1 MEQLKQFEKALLSV
15 DRITAKNIFSQ
26 YSNGIDALKT
36 VHELIAPSLESIGS
50 KWSKGDV
57 SLAQVYMSGRIC
69 EELVDTILPPST
81 EANFVQPNIAITTL
95 DDFHFLGKRIVY
107 SILRSSGFKVMDLG
121 RKEVKGLV
129 KSVKENNIQ
138 ILLIS
143 VLMLN
148 SALKIKELKTRLVEQ
163 EIAVK
168 IIVGGAPF
176 RMDDDLWQKVGA
188 DATGVN
194 ASDAV
199 KLVTDFMGGAK

>member
-26 YSNGIDALKT
+26 YSIGIDAIKT

-81 EANFVQPNIAITTL
+81 EANLVQPNIAITTL

-148 SALKIKELKTRLVEQ
+148 SALKIKELKTRFVEQ

-168 IIVGGAPF
+168 IIVGEIGRAH
-176 RMDDDLWQKVGA
+176 V
-188 DATGVN
+188 
-194 ASDAV
+194 
-199 KLVTDFMGGAK
+199 